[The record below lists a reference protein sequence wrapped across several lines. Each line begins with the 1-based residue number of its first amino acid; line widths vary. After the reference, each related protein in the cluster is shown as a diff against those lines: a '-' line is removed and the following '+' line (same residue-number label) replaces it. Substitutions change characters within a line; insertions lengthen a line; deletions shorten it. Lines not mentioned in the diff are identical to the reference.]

1 MTSLSLWPGLRRGA
15 LAMALG
21 ALSPWSAAAP
31 GAHGPNGEHLDA
43 PASNAAQPATAQP
56 RFEAR
61 TESFELVGTFASGEL
76 SMLIDRFETNEP
88 VLNAQVE
95 VESGSLKAKAAFRAD
110 HGDYAVQDKAMMALL
125 AKPATHALVITVLAG
140 QESDLVDATLVVAAA
155 EQADESAHGHAH
167 AGDAQAGAH
176 DHGHG
181 LSTRANWIGA
191 AVLAALAVLALF
203 LLRRRGSAWG
213 DQEGKRS

>member
-1 MTSLSLWPGLRRGA
+1 MNLLPLPLGLHRCTLA
-15 LAMALG
+15 LALALLG
-21 ALSPWSAAAP
+21 PWCLAAP

-43 PASNAAQPATAQP
+43 PANTAGQSAQAQP

-61 TESFELVGTFASGEL
+61 TESFELVGTFANGEL

-88 VLNAQVE
+88 VLDAQVE
-95 VESGSLKAKAAFRAD
+95 VESGSQKAKAAFRAD
-110 HGDYAVQDKAMMALL
+110 HGDYAVQDKAMLALL
-125 AKPATHALVITVLAG
+125 ARPATHALVITVLAG
-140 QESDLVDATLVVAAA
+140 KESDLVDATLAVAAA

-167 AGDAQAGAH
+167 ADGAQTGAH
-176 DHGHG
+176 DHGLG
-181 LSTRANWIGA
+181 LSTRANWIGTV
-191 AVLAALAVLALF
+191 VLVVLTVLALF